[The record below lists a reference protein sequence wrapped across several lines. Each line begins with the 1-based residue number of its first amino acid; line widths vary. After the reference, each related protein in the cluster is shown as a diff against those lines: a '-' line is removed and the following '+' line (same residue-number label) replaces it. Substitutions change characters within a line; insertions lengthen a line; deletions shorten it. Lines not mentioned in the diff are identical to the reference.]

1 MLCVRICERKNVAC
15 DQKLVLDKNCC
26 LWQLLMKIHKEQSS
40 PNHICNENC
49 CLWRLLFVTK
59 TCWWRKLLLVI
70 QRKVLFGLIFVRNS
84 VDSTCFCSQ
93 QTTFSITNSNFCL
106 KQQLLVSCITY
117 NMFWWQTTIIRHKK
131 HFHNNFSIVVC
142 DKQLLFAFENMFEPK
157 FAVCEDLWRKNVA
170 CDQKLVLDKNCCLWR
185 LLMKIHKEQSSPNH
199 ICNENCCLWRLL
211 FVTKT
216 CWWRKLLLVIQR
228 KVLFGLIF
236 VRNSDFR
243 YTHVFVHNKQ
253 HSPLPTAIFVSNN
266 NYWSHASHTTCFG
279 DKQQL
284 FAIRNIFTT
293 IFQLS
298 FVTNN
303 CCLHSNTCLNRNLL
317 CVRICERKNVAC
329 DQKLVLDKNCC
340 LWRLLMKIHKE
351 QSSPNHICNENCCL
365 WRLLF
370 VTKTCGGANC
380 CWWSS
385 GKCCLA

>member
-1 MLCVRICERKNVAC
+1 M
-15 DQKLVLDKNCC
+15 
-26 LWQLLMKIHKEQSS
+26 H
-40 PNHICNENC
+40 H
-49 CLWRLLFVTK
+49 
-59 TCWWRKLLLVI
+59 
-70 QRKVLFGLIFVRNS
+70 
-84 VDSTCFCSQ
+84 
-93 QTTFSITNSNFCL
+93 
-106 KQQLLVSCITY
+106 Y

-142 DKQLLFAFENMFEPK
+142 DKQLLFAFKNMFEPK

-243 YTHVFVHNKQ
+243 YTHVFAHNKQ
-253 HSPLPTAIFVSNN
+253 HSPLPTAIFVTNN

-284 FAIRNIFTT
+284 FAIRNIFH
-293 IFQLS
+293 
-298 FVTNN
+298 NN
-303 CCLHSNTCLNRNLL
+303 FSII
-317 CVRICERKNVAC
+317 VC
-329 DQKLVLDKNCC
+329 DKQ
-340 LWRLLMKIHKE
+340 
-351 QSSPNHICNENCCL
+351 
-365 WRLLF
+365 LLF
-370 VTKTCGGANC
+370 AFKNMFEPKFAVCEVCDAKMLRVTKNWC
-380 CWWSS
+380 
-385 GKCCLA
+385 

>member
-1 MLCVRICERKNVAC
+1 MTIVVC
-15 DQKLVLDKNCC
+15 DQNMLVAQIVVGDPAESVVWLNFC
-26 LWQLLMKIHKEQSS
+26 QEQRFSL
-40 PNHICNENC
+40 H
-49 CLWRLLFVTK
+49 
-59 TCWWRKLLLVI
+59 
-70 QRKVLFGLIFVRNS
+70 
-84 VDSTCFCSQ
+84 TCFCSQ
-93 QTTFSITNSNFCL
+93 QTTFSITNSNFRL

-117 NMFWWQTTIIRHKK
+117 NIFWWQTTIIRHKK

-157 FAVCEDLWRKNVA
+157 FAVCEDLWAQKCCVWPKIGVR
-170 CDQKLVLDKNCCLWR
+170 QKLLFVTAANENSQR
-185 LLMKIHKEQSSPNH
+185 TISPNH

-303 CCLHSNTCLNRNLL
+303 CCLHS
-317 CVRICERKNVAC
+317 
-329 DQKLVLDKNCC
+329 
-340 LWRLLMKIHKE
+340 
-351 QSSPNHICNENCCL
+351 
-365 WRLLF
+365 
-370 VTKTCGGANC
+370 KTC
-380 CWWSS
+380 
-385 GKCCLA
+385 